1 MASDRWHKR
10 SFRDSLSHFRDA
22 ESYFVSALKNN
33 SCLTAHHAWSGM
45 KYHLGSMRSERDA
58 MLDSPEEAAM
68 QRDIEMAARVLDRI
82 TEKMT
87 TCVKAI

>member
-22 ESYFVSALKNN
+22 D